1 MINLED
7 ILDMSTL
14 TREEIEAVA
23 LHEHVPPVDAA
34 LTAEYLMHEHK
45 GPQHI
50 QQMIC
55 EDIREAIHAD
65 NVDQARKLFAV
76 LHHFVTEHPE
86 AVRGVEE

>member
-1 MINLED
+1 MINLDD
-7 ILDMSTL
+7 IVDMTCL
-14 TREEIEAVA
+14 TRAEVEAIA
-23 LHEHVPPVDAA
+23 EHEHLPPLNAAA
-34 LTAEYLMHEHK
+34 LGEYMSHEAK
-45 GPQHI
+45 GYQHI

-86 AVRGVEE
+86 AVRGVED